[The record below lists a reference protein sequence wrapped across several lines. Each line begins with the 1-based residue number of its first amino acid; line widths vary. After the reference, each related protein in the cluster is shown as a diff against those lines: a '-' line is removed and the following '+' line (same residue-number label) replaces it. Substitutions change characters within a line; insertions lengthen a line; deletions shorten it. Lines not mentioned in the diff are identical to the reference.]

1 MDDPIID
8 GGKSSPTS
16 PKSCYHSL
24 TCLPAG
30 ALPID
35 EFTASTHVYTGV
47 SGGGGHLGWFEG
59 NSADRRWVLK
69 PVSEFLTA
77 ATRDLAIQGAP
88 VVVRREPKAS
98 QDVTLTRDA
107 EVSNGSATGGQST
120 TGTGWEWVED
130 NAHEMAGVGSETG
143 NVGWK
148 VLIEGEEIHGA
159 QGSGSLQGL

>member
-1 MDDPIID
+1 MP
-8 GGKSSPTS
+8 
-16 PKSCYHSL
+16 
-24 TCLPAG
+24 PAG

-88 VVVRREPKAS
+88 VLARSNSQAS
-98 QDVTLTRDA
+98 QDVTLARA
-107 EVSNGSATGGQST
+107 EVSNDSTTGGQSSSEA
-120 TGTGWEWVED
+120 GWEWVED

-148 VLIEGEEIHGA
+148 VLKEGEEIHGA